1 MIVILKRFFYKTR
14 KYLVIS
20 VFLLALS
27 MRLTSFSAFAVTVEA
42 SDITSQASF
51 SLHDPRITDGDE
63 STYAEICEFESII
76 ITSNVQMAGIYIRFD
91 RADTWYLICNKEERR
106 CGNNGFLHEYI
117 DLSEMF
123 DCEPNEVKLAFPKG
137 AVIAEITLLSSGKTP
152 DYVQRWESP
161 DMPADLLLVSTH
173 SDDEHLFFAGV
184 LPYYAGELKYE
195 VQVAYFTNHNATP
208 ARNHE
213 LLNGLWTAGVTRYPV
228 IYDLPDAWD
237 GASYG
242 LDYGYSCAR
251 SYGFTKD
258 MLVQRQ
264 VETIR
269 RFKPQVVLAHDVN
282 GEYGHPQHAI
292 NTDTLRA
299 ALEISQNHE
308 IYPDIANKYGVW
320 EVPKTYIHLWPE
332 NCIIMDW
339 DNPLISFGGKSA
351 YEVSKLSFACHRSQN
366 WTWFS
371 SWLCGENGEYTKASQ
386 IKDYSPCQWGLYKS
400 TVGDDITGGDF
411 FENLTVRS
419 TESSD
424 FERTDEPETLEA
436 PDPTVTPPSTENT
449 SDDKGQSK
457 DGVTPLIIFLLPIVA
472 VATTACTIAILHKK
486 K

>member
-1 MIVILKRFFYKTR
+1 MIFILKRFFYKTR

-27 MRLTSFSAFAVTVEA
+27 MRLTSFSAFAVMVEA

-51 SLHDPRITDGDE
+51 STHDSHITDGDE
-63 STYAEICEFESII
+63 STSANIGEFESVI
-76 ITSNVQMAGIYIRFD
+76 ITSNIQMAGIYIRFD
-91 RADTWYLICNKEERR
+91 RADTWYLICNKEERL

-117 DLSEMF
+117 DLSELF
-123 DCEPNEVKLAFPKG
+123 DCEPNEVELLFPNG
-137 AVIAEITLLSSGKTP
+137 AVIAEITLFSSGKTP
-152 DYVQRWESP
+152 GYVQRWDSP
-161 DMPADLLLVSTH
+161 DRPADLLLISTH

-228 IYDLPDAWD
+228 IYDLPDAWN
-237 GASYG
+237 GSSYG
-242 LDYGYSCAR
+242 LEYGYSCAR
-251 SYGFTKD
+251 SYGFTKE
-258 MLVQRQ
+258 MLIRRQ

-339 DNPLISFGGKSA
+339 DKPLRSFDGKSA
-351 YEVSKLSFACHRSQN
+351 YDVSKLGFACHHSQN
-366 WTWFS
+366 WTWFNL
-371 SWLCGENGEYTKASQ
+371 WLNGKNSEITKASQ
-386 IKDYSPCQWGLYKS
+386 ITDYSPCKWGLYKS
-400 TVGDDITGGDF
+400 SVGRDVIGGDF

-419 TESSD
+419 ASKSPDDTGEIGSTNQVSPSKTSQDQTQDTE
-424 FERTDEPETLEA
+424 
-436 PDPTVTPPSTENT
+436 TEFLHT
-449 SDDKGQSK
+449 SGAF
-457 DGVTPLIIFLLPIVA
+457 IIFALFAPFSAL
-472 VATTACTIAILHKK
+472 TLSIARRRK
-486 K
+486 